1 MLVAQ
6 ACLTLCR
13 PRDCSP
19 AGFSVY
25 GILQARILEWV
36 AIPFSRGSSRDRT
49 SVSSILGRFFT
60 IWATKTKL
68 LLIVYILISSQVL
81 SESDT
86 TEQLH
91 FHFSLSCIGEG
102 NGNPLQCSCLENL
115 RDGRAWWAAV
125 CGVAQSQTRLKQ
137 LSSSSSSLEWWKSAF
152 KTHDMYNPTEL
163 HCLIW
168 IGFKEPL
175 WEERGNH
182 PYTDSSQVIWVN
194 QKTSNWN
201 LIVKLY
207 MLVVTPEMR
216 LAKKKN
222 LLSIQF
228 SRSVER

>member
-1 MLVAQ
+1 M
-6 ACLTLCR
+6 T
-13 PRDCSP
+13 
-19 AGFSVY
+19 
-25 GILQARILEWV
+25 EW
-36 AIPFSRGSSRDRT
+36 
-49 SVSSILGRFFT
+49 
-60 IWATKTKL
+60 
-68 LLIVYILISSQVL
+68 
-81 SESDT
+81 
-86 TEQLH
+86 LH
-91 FHFSLSCIGEG
+91 FHFSPSCIGEG

-216 LAKKKN
+216 LAKKKIFFQFSSVAQLKDN
-222 LLSIQF
+222 HPKLSIITINNIPYIIPIAQKQIDKWEDQ
-228 SRSVER
+228 S